1 MAKTRHQVGI
11 VGDINTIYRAMHE
24 PNGLNGW
31 WATTT
36 DGIPEIDQV
45 LDLHFSDEVTLS
57 FKIAELKENELIN
70 LHCVSGPGP
79 WQDCTL
85 EFSFRRDTDQVWVE
99 LVHENETASED
110 DFLYFSTKWT
120 CYLLSLRDLI
130 ETGKGHPYPNDV
142 KIHLG
147 D

>member
-1 MAKTRHQVGI
+1 MAKINHQVGV
-11 VGDINTIYRAMHE
+11 VGNINNIFCAMHE
-24 PNGLNGW
+24 PEGLNGW
-31 WATTT
+31 WATKT
-36 DGIPEIDQV
+36 DGEPEIGSI
-45 LDLHFSDEVTLS
+45 LDLHFSDVVTLS
-57 FKIAELKENELIN
+57 FKIVELQENALIH

-79 WQDCTL
+79 WQDSDLT
-85 EFSFRRDTDQVWVE
+85 FSLKQDADQVWVG
-99 LVHENETASED
+99 LVHENDTASDD

-130 ETGKGHPYPNDV
+130 ETGKGRPYPNDV

>member
-1 MAKTRHQVGI
+1 MARVRHQVGI
-11 VGDINTIYRAMHE
+11 VGDINDIYRALHE
-24 PNGLNGW
+24 PDGLVGW
-31 WATTT
+31 WATTAAGAP
-36 DGIPEIDQV
+36 DVGQV
-45 LDLHFSDEVTLS
+45 LELHFSGLATLS
-57 FKIAELKENELIN
+57 FRIESLEENSLVR

-79 WQDCTL
+79 WQDSTL
-85 EFSFRRDTDQVWVE
+85 GFSLKKDSDQVWVG
-99 LVHENETASED
+99 LVHENDAASES

-130 ETGKGHPYPNDV
+130 EIGQGRPYPNDV

>member
-1 MAKTRHQVGI
+1 MAKVRHQIGVVGEI
-11 VGDINTIYRAMHE
+11 DKIYRAMHE
-24 PNGLNGW
+24 PAGLNGW

-36 DGIPEIDQV
+36 DGIPRVGEV
-45 LDLHFSDEVTLS
+45 LDLHFADVVTLS
-57 FKIAELKENELIN
+57 FRIEDLKKNELID
-70 LHCVSGPGP
+70 LRCVSGPGP
-79 WQDCTL
+79 WQDCSL
-85 EFSFRRDTDQVWVE
+85 KFSLRRADDQVWVGLE
-99 LVHENETASED
+99 HENEAATED

-130 ETGKGHPYPNDV
+130 ETGKGRPYPNDV

>member
-1 MAKTRHQVGI
+1 MAKVKHQVGI
-11 VGDINTIYRAMHE
+11 VGDIKKIYRAMHE
-24 PNGLNGW
+24 PEGLDRW
-31 WATTT
+31 WATKTEGT
-36 DGIPEIDQV
+36 PEVGQV
-45 LDLHFSDEVTLS
+45 LDLHFSDVVTLS
-57 FKIAELKENELIN
+57 FRIDALEENTLVR

-79 WQDCTL
+79 WQDCKLT
-85 EFSFRRDTDQVWVE
+85 FSFKQDSDQVWVG
-99 LVHENETASED
+99 LVHVNDAASED

-130 ETGKGHPYPNDV
+130 ETGKGRPYPSDV